1 MTTIRDQAPSGGCEN
16 CGGPVR
22 TRKGHGW
29 VCAKCDKDLD
39 RQAEHL
45 RVTAGHWHQAREA
58 ERDLGAETYA
68 AIVAAV
74 DSGMSE
80 VEAAEIA
87 GVNRMTVR
95 RALGKL

>member
-1 MTTIRDQAPSGGCEN
+1 L
-16 CGGPVR
+16 
-22 TRKGHGW
+22 
-29 VCAKCDKDLD
+29 LD

-45 RVTAGHWHQAREA
+45 RVTAGHWHLAREA
-58 ERDLGAETYA
+58 ERDLAAETYA

-80 VEAAEIA
+80 VQAAKVA
-87 GVNRMTVR
+87 GVDRMTVR